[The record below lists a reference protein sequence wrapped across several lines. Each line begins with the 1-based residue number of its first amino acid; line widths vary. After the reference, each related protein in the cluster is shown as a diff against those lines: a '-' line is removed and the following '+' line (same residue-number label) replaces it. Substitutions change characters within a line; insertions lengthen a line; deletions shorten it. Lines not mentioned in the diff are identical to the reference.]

1 MKNVNEAVRDIFS
14 ALIAIII
21 SFAVYKVLGQLVKD
35 TLSNLY
41 VANFAGQLI
50 FAIPVFFAVI
60 LLKKTEI
67 YRSDPKKLKASWT
80 AGIMFLIISLLSVV
94 RIISNG
100 IRITA
105 GPLEILLFLMQMFLV
120 GYCEETL
127 YRGLL
132 QNALHRYL
140 GERSLSSVRIAVFIA
155 GTLFGVSHLLNA
167 LHPGIGFAT
176 AAVQSVGAAAM
187 GWCMCAVYYRTGKC
201 LWFLIALHALNDAV
215 LMIEQGI
222 LAGASEAEVLVGSTG
237 TGLVRV
243 VVPVLFYGL
252 IALFLLRRKK
262 LEPLIQDNR

>member
-1 MKNVNEAVRDIFS
+1 MKNDNGSVRDIFS

-41 VANFAGQLI
+41 VANFAAQLI

-67 YRSDPKKLKASWT
+67 YRSDPKKLKA
-80 AGIMFLIISLLSVV
+80 G
-94 RIISNG
+94 
-100 IRITA
+100 
-105 GPLEILLFLMQMFLV
+105 
-120 GYCEETL
+120 
-127 YRGLL
+127 
-132 QNALHRYL
+132 
-140 GERSLSSVRIAVFIA
+140 
-155 GTLFGVSHLLNA
+155 
-167 LHPGIGFAT
+167 
-176 AAVQSVGAAAM
+176 
-187 GWCMCAVYYRTGKC
+187 MCAVYYRTGKC

-222 LAGASEAEVLVGSTG
+222 LAGVSEAEVLVGSTG

-243 VVPVLFYGL
+243 VIPILFYGL